1 MSEYTYTP
9 NTGRL
14 KEFLKKIRDIG
25 VPTTGATQDW
35 FQSIGFRSSN
45 DRPILRV
52 MRSIEFITDSSTP
65 SDLWIQYRTPSHKKV
80 LAEGIKRG
88 YKDLF
93 SIYPDA
99 NARSNQELEH
109 FFTKRS
115 NAGKQVIDKTI
126 LTFKTL
132 CELADFNG
140 EYVDQDELASDV
152 EPPIAAI
159 STGSKT
165 TLSKTKLQG
174 SGVTININIQLTLP
188 DTTDAKVYDNF
199 FAAMK
204 KYLIEQ

>member
-1 MSEYTYTP
+1 
-9 NTGRL
+9 
-14 KEFLKKIRDIG
+14 
-25 VPTTGATQDW
+25 
-35 FQSIGFRSSN
+35 
-45 DRPILRV
+45 